1 LTFKPKLTA
10 ALTAIAL
17 GFAAP
22 AAIAQQGQV
31 PEMAAEDV
39 TQDQVDAFV
48 EAAMAVD
55 TVREA
60 YVPQIEAA
68 EDEETR
74 QSLLEEANTA
84 ALEAVENVE
93 GLNGDDYM
101 AIARA
106 AQQDQ
111 DLNARIVAS
120 LQAAQTE

>member
-1 LTFKPKLTA
+1 MTFKPKLTA

-22 AAIAQQGQV
+22 AAIAQQGQQ
-31 PEMAAEDV
+31 PTMAAEDV
-39 TQDQVDAFV
+39 TQDQVDSFV
-48 EAAMAVD
+48 EAALAVD
-55 TVREA
+55 NVRES
-60 YVPQIEAA
+60 YLPQIEAA

-74 QSLLEEANTA
+74 QNLLDEANSA
-84 ALEAVENVE
+84 ALEAVESVD
-93 GLNGDDYM
+93 GLTSDDYL
-101 AIARA
+101 AIAAA